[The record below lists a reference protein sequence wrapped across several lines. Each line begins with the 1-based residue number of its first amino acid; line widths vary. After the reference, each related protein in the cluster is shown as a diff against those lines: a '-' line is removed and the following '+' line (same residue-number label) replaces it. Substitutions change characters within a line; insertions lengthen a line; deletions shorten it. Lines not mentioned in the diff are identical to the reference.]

1 MERLEKQLKLEAINA
16 IKRVSRRILP
26 CAMIALLTAG
36 IHLQL
41 ELYSGYTRFPESVS
55 KSINYLADKSESLNP
70 FTYIFK

>member
-1 MERLEKQLKLEAINA
+1 MEKLEKQLKLEAINA

-41 ELYSGYTRFPESVS
+41 KPYPKYTRFIESVD
-55 KSINYLADKSESLNP
+55 KSINYLREKSESLNP
-70 FTYIFK
+70 FTYIS